1 MFMHYFRAEIINA
14 ISRIRES
21 RGSLSGLNMEE
32 IIDKALPYLKTKVTV
47 RQTVIIEGLFV
58 SHVFF

>member
-1 MFMHYFRAEIINA
+1 MHYFRAEIINA

-32 IIDKALPYLKTKVTV
+32 IIDKALPYLKTKVKV
-47 RQTVIIEGLFV
+47 RWTVIIKVLIV
-58 SHVFF
+58 SHVFY

>member
-1 MFMHYFRAEIINA
+1 MFLHYFRAEIINA

-47 RQTVIIEGLFV
+47 RWTVIIKVLIV
-58 SHVFF
+58 SHIFF